1 MNWHWLRFSKS
12 IVLKKQYQKS
22 RTNWIGNFVIS
33 KKNLNLFK
41 SSPVTW
47 NTTAPYSFNRYDWS
61 KRCLKCYRYSSLIS
75 YTSIAVKM
83 YLTMA
88 KLIFF
93 FGFLLP
99 PTLFFGGT
107 SCFLTRIHWYMY
119 LWQWTW
125 NKRRIPTPC
134 FFVCTKTS
142 RNKHETFF
150 GLNKTH
156 YINC

>member
-12 IVLKKQYQKS
+12 IVLKKQYQKN
-22 RTNWIGNFVIS
+22 RTNWIGNFTLYL

-93 FGFLLP
+93 WFSAP
-99 PTLFFGGT
+99 ADPFFGGT

>member
-22 RTNWIGNFVIS
+22 RTNWIGNFTLYL

-93 FGFLLP
+93 WFSAP
-99 PTLFFGGT
+99 ADPFFGGT

>member
-1 MNWHWLRFSKS
+1 MTLIAIFKINC
-12 IVLKKQYQKS
+12 LKNQYQKS
-22 RTNWIGNFVIS
+22 RTNWIGNFTLYL
-33 KKNLNLFK
+33 KKKLNLFK

-47 NTTAPYSFNRYDWS
+47 NTTAPYSFNRNDWS

-93 FGFLLP
+93 WFSAP
-99 PTLFFGGT
+99 ADPFFGGT

-134 FFVCTKTS
+134 FFVCTKIS

-156 YINC
+156 HINC